1 MTAATLHVDCSQP
14 YLIVAQEQKNAK
26 LKSGMRA
33 PGLALFRDLERN
45 MPERESVREDK
56 QRRAHVTSS
65 LPYFTTCFTVVDLL
79 VSKIESPA

>member
-26 LKSGMRA
+26 PKSGMRA

-45 MPERESVREDK
+45 ISPESEICPLRKAAPRVRC
-56 QRRAHVTSS
+56 
-65 LPYFTTCFTVVDLL
+65 L
-79 VSKIESPA
+79 